1 MVVLHG
7 FYGNLIFLPG
17 PNHVS
22 LFKADG
28 ELSDLNSK
36 LLLYYTPQVGEVQMF
51 LRAAATHW
59 QHQDGTDEICVLRLS
74 RTRFVWICLPTTS
87 MTAG

>member
-1 MVVLHG
+1 MYTNNVCI
-7 FYGNLIFLPG
+7 FYDQHWFLLPITG

-36 LLLYYTPQVGEVQMF
+36 LLLYYTPQV
-51 LRAAATHW
+51 TH
-59 QHQDGTDEICVLRLS
+59 
-74 RTRFVWICLPTTS
+74 
-87 MTAG
+87 

>member
-1 MVVLHG
+1 MYYNANIVVHAIHLEC
-7 FYGNLIFLPG
+7 NLETFKSQCLLRILSIIFLHTKYVCIFYDLHYVLFSITG

-36 LLLYYTPQVGEVQMF
+36 LLLYYTPQVI
-51 LRAAATHW
+51 H
-59 QHQDGTDEICVLRLS
+59 
-74 RTRFVWICLPTTS
+74 
-87 MTAG
+87 